1 MITASEMHSMHR
13 QYQRYE
19 VGASKSTFSVLLRL
33 ADGFSV
39 SLDVLSR
46 RSDSPDMR

>member
-19 VGASKSTFSVLLRL
+19 AGASKSTFAVLLRL